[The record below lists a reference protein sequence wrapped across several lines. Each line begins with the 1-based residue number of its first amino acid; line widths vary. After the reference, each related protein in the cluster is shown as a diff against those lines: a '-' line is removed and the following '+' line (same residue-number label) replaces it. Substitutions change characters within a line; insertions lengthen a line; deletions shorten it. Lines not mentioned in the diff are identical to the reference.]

1 MIYFKKNDPFTGQEF
16 IPTRHNQKFANRK
29 NQIAFNNA
37 KARRIRREKAPH
49 DKKFEKNRRI
59 LKNVLGS
66 KDKITMST
74 DYLIGAG
81 FDFNYFNGVVIKN
94 EKIYYKVYNYAI
106 RHLSKKMCELKKFNR
121 A

>member
-1 MIYFKKNDPFTGQEF
+1 MIYSKKKDPFTGQEF

-37 KARRIRREKAPH
+37 KARRIRIEKAPH

-59 LKNVLGS
+59 LKNILGI
-66 KDKITMST
+66 KEEITISS

-81 FDFNYFNGVVIKN
+81 FDFNYFNGVVRKDGN
-94 EKIYYKVYNYAI
+94 TYYKVYNYAI
-106 RHLSKKMCELKKFNR
+106 RLLSKKMCELKKI
-121 A
+121 